1 MTTHAAVVDDRDP
14 TIAYSGSWGRAGSLE
29 EFDGTTTFSTGQGA
43 SATFPFVGTSVTVYG
58 TIGARNITTQ
68 PTWTFTVDGSLLGTF
83 TPTQGMTADVHHQAL
98 WTSPSLSLNDGTHN
112 LVIQQTS
119 ATTTGVLF
127 LDYIMF
133 TTTSASVSAYFVDD
147 RDTRIQYNPAWQFFG
162 SDGDFQHTSQA
173 SRAQGDELT
182 LQFDGKSISFY
193 GGVTSASASASMS
206 IDGGPPTVWVPPT
219 TASQTNN
226 LIFNSGDLTPGT
238 HKLVVTANN
247 DQPVWADYFL
257 VTPNPPGSVQSSSS
271 AHSSSASS
279 SPSSIG
285 PAPNRSSNSVNTAPI
300 GTIVGVVVGIGLPL
314 LLGLSL
320 FICRWR
326 KRRAEGR
333 VGSGDLPQS
342 QPPQMST
349 APGAP
354 GPSGSSGYV
363 SATGAVAS
371 TSTGAGPPP
380 VLSHG
385 YSSSE
390 LGPFATP
397 RQEYAGQPD
406 YGYNN
411 INNNDHNNNSYY
423 GGGGGPSQHSDQ
435 NSTFFPAS
443 ASHSSP
449 SPSHSNSHLASPGH
463 GQAQSFSG
471 TLPTPSVSNSN
482 NSNSAPSAPSEDGIV
497 AVDRAT
503 GAPLPSAQGQGQGRG
518 GGMIPSN
525 KLTREMERARQW
537 HVATAPS
544 VSSSSSAPGATGQQR
559 ESHGA
564 PPPVYEE

>member
-147 RDTRIQYNPAWQFFG
+147 RDTRIQYSPAWQFFG

-173 SRAQGDELT
+173 SRAQGDSLT

-193 GGVTSASASASMS
+193 GGVTSTTVSASMS

-238 HKLVVTANN
+238 HKLVVTADN

-257 VTPNPPGSVQSSSS
+257 ITPNPPGSVQSSSS
-271 AHSSSASS
+271 ARSSSASS

-285 PAPNRSSNSVNTAPI
+285 PQPNRSSNSGNAVPI
-300 GTIVGVVVGIGLPL
+300 GTIVGKGA
-314 LLGLSL
+314 
-320 FICRWR
+320 
-326 KRRAEGR
+326 RREGW
-333 VGSGDLPQS
+333 GSGGDLPPQN

-354 GPSGSSGYV
+354 GPSGSSGYA

-371 TSTGAGPPP
+371 STGAGPPP

-397 RQEYAGQPD
+397 RQEYAAQPD
-406 YGYNN
+406 YNQ
-411 INNNDHNNNSYY
+411 NNSYY
-423 GGGGGPSQHSDQ
+423 GGGGPSQHSDQ
-435 NSTFFPAS
+435 NSTFSPASAS
-443 ASHSSP
+443 ASHSNP
-449 SPSHSNSHLASPGH
+449 HLASPGH

-482 NSNSAPSAPSEDGIV
+482 SNSAPSAPSEDGIV

-503 GAPLPSAQGQGQGRG
+503 GVPLPVPPSQGRG
-518 GGMIPSN
+518 EGRSGMIPSN

-544 VSSSSSAPGATGQQR
+544 VSSSSATGATGQQR

-564 PPPVYEE
+564 PPPVYQE